1 MRQDASQHTAP
12 FRHLLPPIFP
22 LSPFPSP
29 PSLSPP
35 FAFLPRQPLRFSA
48 LPCRVQTARGT
59 TRHSAQSQG
68 AAAVQP
74 AAESQAN
81 TSSTRLPP
89 PSFFPLPLPILPP
102 SPSFPP
108 MPDIARNHET
118 SHAITRAMIGVVFTT
133 RYGINRA
140 PHLTS
145 PSSPPLTIPSL
156 CFSPSGVEFTR
167 GRRQGV
173 QADWPCA
180 RASSLDTLQPPFASP
195 PSLLSPSPHQELLE
209 EDARVFKLIGPV
221 LVPQD
226 PSNPPM
232 VQVLFFFPLLPRQ
245 ELELLEEDAKV
256 FKLIGPELELLEED
270 AKVFKL
276 IGPVLVPQD
285 LAEAR
290 ANVGKRLEYISSEV

>member
-59 TRHSAQSQG
+59 TRHSAQSQ
-68 AAAVQP
+68 
-74 AAESQAN
+74 
-81 TSSTRLPP
+81 
-89 PSFFPLPLPILPP
+89 
-102 SPSFPP
+102 
-108 MPDIARNHET
+108 DIARNHET

-290 ANVGKRLEYISSEV
+290 ANVGKRLEYISSEVKRLEGALKQLEQKQASKQQD